1 MDRLFT
7 FRLELH
13 ATGAAPWVESACA
26 PSYTAAAARV
36 ALGEGVVLQAA
47 GGFIPQF
54 GGDNGLI
61 VTGQSYVIGAH
72 PPR

>member
-36 ALGEGVVLQAA
+36 VVGGGVVPQA